1 MAGAAV
7 AMGRGGRA
15 LSASVKLALVAYFL
29 YVVLVRPGLP
39 WYAYPVMG
47 VVVFSAYRVV
57 ARGRADFRLWWLYM
71 AGALL
76 FTQLWLLADESG
88 VAVRFRYVIELDRLL
103 FGGEVPTV
111 WLQERLYVDGRRGA
125 LEWSLIVVYT
135 SYFFAPHLVAV
146 LLWRRAERTFR
157 CYVTAY
163 VAPLFVGLTIFA
175 AAPTAPP
182 WMAAQEGALPA
193 VSRII
198 LETASGF
205 SPTFYE
211 RSYEAALGNA
221 VAAMPSI
228 HAGVTML
235 IAVVAWRSGRT
246 ALRVAGVAY
255 LLAMAF
261 ALVYL
266 GEHYVVDLIAGA
278 AVATGAWW
286 ASAAWWGRRD
296 ARAAA
301 SAQTPSPAASRASE
315 QLRA

>member
-1 MAGAAV
+1 MAGAAL

-15 LSASVKLALVAYFL
+15 LSVALKLALVAYFL

-39 WYAYPVMG
+39 WYAYPVIG
-47 VVVFSAYRVV
+47 VVILSAYRVV
-57 ARGRADFRLWWLYM
+57 TRDRTDFRLWWVYL

-76 FTQLWLLADESG
+76 FTQLWFLADESG
-88 VAVRFRYVIELDRLL
+88 ATVRFRYVMDLDRLL
-103 FGGEVPTV
+103 LGGEVPTA

-125 LEWSLIVVYT
+125 LEWALIVVYT

-146 LLWRRAERTFR
+146 LLWRRAEHAFRT
-157 CYVTAY
+157 YVTAY
-163 VAPLFVGLTIFA
+163 VALLFVGLAVFA

-182 WMAAQEGALPA
+182 WMAAQEGRLPA

-221 VAAMPSI
+221 VAAMPSV
-228 HAGVTML
+228 HMGVTML
-235 IAVVAWRSGRT
+235 IALVAWRSGRT
-246 ALRVAGVAY
+246 GLKLAGVAY
-255 LLAMAF
+255 LLVMAF

-266 GEHYVVDLIAGA
+266 GEHYVVDLLAGA
-278 AVATGAWW
+278 AVAAGAWW

-301 SAQTPSPAASRASE
+301 APAASHARD